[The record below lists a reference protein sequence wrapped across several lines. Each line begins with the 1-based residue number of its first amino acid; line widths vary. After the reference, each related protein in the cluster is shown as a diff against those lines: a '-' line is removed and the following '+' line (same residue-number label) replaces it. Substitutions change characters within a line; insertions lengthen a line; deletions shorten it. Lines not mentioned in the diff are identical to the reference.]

1 MDRQKPTLVIMAA
14 GMGSRFGGL
23 KQIEPVDPEGHI
35 IIDFSLFDSWRAG
48 FRDVVFIIKREM
60 EAEFRECIG
69 DRMEQYF
76 HVSYVYQDLDRL
88 PEGIEVPEGR
98 TKPWGTGHALACC
111 KGVVNGPFAV
121 INADDFY
128 GRTAFSEIYDFLAA
142 QTDESKYAMVGYRL
156 KNTVTEFGSVARGV
170 CEIEDGMLTG
180 VTERTKI
187 FKKGADAEYT
197 EDGEHFFPL
206 AGDTIVSMNLW
217 GFSTRVLD
225 ELWARMGACR
235 QVRKRAGAAVR
246 GNMVRRDLPRRSG
259 ICQGSRGQDEGG
271 GHLYGG
277 ALEMNENLFEVLRAF
292 RLDTKPVSCEPYG
305 CGHINVTYL
314 AVTESGRRYILQKI
328 NNNTFRDV
336 AGLMEN
342 ITAVTEFLRTKT
354 DDPRSVL
361 TLVKTHDGASYLH
374 AQDAY

>member
-35 IIDFSLFDSWRAG
+35 IIDFSLFDAWRAG

-76 HVSYVYQDLDRL
+76 HVSYVYQELDRL
-88 PEGIEVPEGR
+88 PEGIALPEGR

-111 KGVVNGPFAV
+111 KGAVNGPFAV

-142 QTDESKYAMVGYRL
+142 QTDESQYAMVGYRL
-156 KNTVTEFGSVARGV
+156 RNTVTEFGSVARGV
-170 CEIEDGMLTG
+170 CEIENNMLTG

-206 AGDTIVSMNLW
+206 PGDTIVSMNLW
-217 GFSTRVLD
+217 GFSAHMLD
-225 ELWARMGACR
+225 ELWGRMPAFLTEAMQKNPLKCEYFLPFVVNEQMADGTAS
-235 QVRKRAGAAVR
+235 VRVLPCEESWYGVTYREDLASVKAAVAK
-246 GNMVRRDLPRRSG
+246 MKAEG
-259 ICQGSRGQDEGG
+259 I
-271 GHLYGG
+271 Y
-277 ALEMNENLFEVLRAF
+277 
-292 RLDTKPVSCEPYG
+292 
-305 CGHINVTYL
+305 
-314 AVTESGRRYILQKI
+314 TEKLWG
-328 NNNTFRDV
+328 
-336 AGLMEN
+336 
-342 ITAVTEFLRTKT
+342 
-354 DDPRSVL
+354 
-361 TLVKTHDGASYLH
+361 
-374 AQDAY
+374 